1 MKKLFGLLPIAL
13 LLCTAFVAQAQTAE
27 EIVAKYLKQT
37 GGDNWAKLKSV
48 KMSAKVK
55 MQGQEIPV
63 TMLQRAPNAQKIVF
77 VFQGKEITQMAFD
90 GKEGWSTNFM
100 TMKAEKMEAEESENM
115 ANDQDVPDAFFDYA
129 NKGYKIAL
137 EGEETIEGAACHK
150 IKVTKKPTKVDGKEE
165 ENVVFYFFDKE
176 NNVPIMSRS
185 TVKKGQGKGATVET
199 LMSDYQEVSGVY
211 FPFTIT
217 VKYNGQ
223 VGQSIVIDKVE
234 TNVEVGDKDFAMP
247 AEVPAE
253 TKKN

>member
-1 MKKLFGLLPIAL
+1 MKKQFRCLPIAL
-13 LLCTAFVAQAQTAE
+13 LLCTAFFAQAQTAE

-37 GGDNWAKLKSV
+37 GGDNWAKLKTV

-55 MQGQEIPV
+55 AQGQEIPV
-63 TMLQRAPNAQKIVF
+63 VMLQKAPNSQKLVM

-129 NKGYKIAL
+129 KKGYKIAL
-137 EGEETIEGAACHK
+137 EGEETVEGAACYK

-199 LMSDYQEVSGVY
+199 LLSDYQEVSGVF

-217 VKYNGQ
+217 IKYNGQ

-234 TNVEVGDKDFAMP
+234 TNVDVNDKDFAFP
-247 AEVPAE
+247 TEVPAE

>member
-1 MKKLFGLLPIAL
+1 MKKLIGLLPIAL
-13 LLCTAFVAQAQTAE
+13 LLLTATMLQAQTAE
-27 EIVAKYLKQT
+27 EIVAKYLTQT
-37 GGDNWAKLKSV
+37 GGENWAKLKTV

-55 MQGQEIPV
+55 MQGQELPV
-63 TMLQRAPNAQKIVF
+63 TMLQKAPNAQKVMF

-115 ANDQDVPDAFFDYA
+115 ANEKDVPDTFYDYA

-137 EGEETIEGAACHK
+137 EGEETIEGTACHK
-150 IKVTKKPTKVDGKEE
+150 IKVTKKPVKVDGKEE
-165 ENVVFYFFDKE
+165 ENVTFYFFDKE

-185 TVKKGQGKGATVET
+185 TIKRGQGKGATVET
-199 LMSDYQEVSGVY
+199 YLSDYQEVSGVY

-223 VGQSIVIDKVE
+223 EGQSIVLEKVE
-234 TNVEVGDKDFAMP
+234 TNVEITDKDFAFP
-247 AEVPAE
+247 SG
-253 TKKN
+253 N